1 MNVEAH
7 DLIDAI
13 KNQRDAAQDEAAAW
27 RSMTKK
33 LERDICALSAELAKL
48 KEQGD
53 RNDSL

>member
-1 MNVEAH
+1 MNVEAQ

-33 LERDICALSAELAKL
+33 LEREISVLSAELAKL
-48 KEQGD
+48 REQ
-53 RNDSL
+53 SE

>member
-1 MNVEAH
+1 MNVEAQ